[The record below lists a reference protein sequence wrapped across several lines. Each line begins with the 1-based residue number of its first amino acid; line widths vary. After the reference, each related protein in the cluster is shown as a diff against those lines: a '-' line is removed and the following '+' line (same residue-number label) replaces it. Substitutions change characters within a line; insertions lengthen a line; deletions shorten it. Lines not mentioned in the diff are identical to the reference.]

1 MHLSEYSDLF
11 LPAVEQ
17 HLFSTLEEYLKSAF
31 PELREAIFYQFGFS
45 NADSGK
51 MKGKR
56 IRPLLVLLTA
66 DLLSIDWQK
75 FLPAASAIEMLHNFS
90 LIHDDIEDHSPLRR
104 GKETIWK
111 KWGTEKAVNI
121 GDMLFILS
129 VQTIHT
135 STENFGL
142 KESLEGSRLF
152 LQTASS
158 IMQGQQMDM
167 AFEGNGEVTK
177 EDYLFMICEKTAA
190 LLAHSC
196 EISAVLAGSD
206 LKIRQK
212 FHTFGLNL
220 GMAFQIYDDWLGIW
234 GKERQT
240 GKTECSDLIEK
251 KISYPVMLGL
261 QQNTAF
267 YDIWHATVH
276 FSKDQAQETADI
288 LSRAGIEAQVLER
301 AAYYNEV
308 ALQALESINGKQAAK
323 KAIRTFAEELI
334 KRNY

>member
-1 MHLSEYSDLF
+1 MLLLEYSNLF

-17 HLFSTLEEYLKSAF
+17 HLHSTLDDSLKPVFS
-31 PELREAIFYQFGFS
+31 ELREAIFYHFGLL

-66 DLLSIDWQK
+66 DLLSLDWK
-75 FLPAASAIEMLHNFS
+75 KVLPAASAIEMLHNFS

-121 GDMLFILS
+121 GDMLFILA
-129 VQTIHT
+129 VQTMQT
-135 STENFGL
+135 STSNFGL
-142 KESLEGSRLF
+142 KESLEGSQLF
-152 LQTASS
+152 LQAASS

-167 AFEGNGEVTK
+167 AFEGNAEVRID
-177 EDYLFMICEKTAA
+177 DYLSMISEKTAA

-206 LKIRQK
+206 LKMRQYLR
-212 FHTFGLNL
+212 TFGLNL
-220 GMAFQIYDDWLGIW
+220 GMAFQIYDDWLGVW

-240 GKTECSDLIEK
+240 GKTEYSDLIEK

-261 QQNTAF
+261 QQSTAF
-267 YDIWHATVH
+267 YDIWHATLY
-276 FSKDQAQETADI
+276 FSKDQAQAAADI
-288 LSRAGIEAQVLER
+288 LSRAGIEAQVLEK
-301 AAYYNEV
+301 AAY
-308 ALQALESINGKQAAK
+308 
-323 KAIRTFAEELI
+323 
-334 KRNY
+334 